1 MAFTRKDYMS
11 DKCTHEE
18 YYGQLV
24 TQGMRDHIVRAIPQ
38 ALAKSTDPH
47 LNDIPLSTW
56 DRLGMVYGLRS
67 EFEELGDFRSK
78 AGIVCVLKEAA
89 RQVKEETCASKLADK
104 EMK

>member
-24 TQGMRDHIVRAIPQ
+24 TQGMKEHVARAIPQ
-38 ALAKSTDPH
+38 GLARSTDPH
-47 LNDIPLSTW
+47 FNDIPLATW
-56 DRLGMVYGLRS
+56 DRLGTVYNLTT

-89 RQVKEETCASKLADK
+89 RQVKEETHVS
-104 EMK
+104 